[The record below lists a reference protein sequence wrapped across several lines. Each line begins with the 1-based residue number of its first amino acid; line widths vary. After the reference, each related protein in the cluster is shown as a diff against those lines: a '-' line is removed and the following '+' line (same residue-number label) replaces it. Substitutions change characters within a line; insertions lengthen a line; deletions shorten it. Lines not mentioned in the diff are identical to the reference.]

1 MQPMKQFR
9 CPNGLRVWGAPG
21 TGVEINLIFR
31 EIFEDRCYERL
42 GITICDGDVVLDIG
56 ANIGLFA
63 LSLMER
69 FYGLKIVCVEPAPLT
84 RACLERNVAESPR
97 RDRHQITILS
107 DAIGAENAEA
117 MITYFPRLPGNSTLC
132 LAEKRK
138 EWNRLIEDVGP
149 AQLQRIHKELGLL
162 PRWIVRLIL
171 KPMLKN
177 AVTQRCKVRTVTN
190 IVAELDLS
198 RIDLL
203 KIDVEGA
210 EMDALHGITESDW
223 RRIRQLAM
231 EVSPRHKGSLD
242 EVVERLRARGF
253 AKVTAESFTGG
264 AVTLDDPMPCMLY
277 ALRQTRC

>member
-69 FYGLKIVCVEPAPLT
+69 FYGLKIVCVEPAPIT
-84 RACLERNVAESPR
+84 RACLERNVAGSPR

-117 MITYFPRLPGNSTLC
+117 MITYFPACPETPLC
-132 LAEKRK
+132 VWRK
-138 EWNRLIEDVGP
+138 NKKNGIE
-149 AQLQRIHKELGLL
+149 
-162 PRWIVRLIL
+162 
-171 KPMLKN
+171 
-177 AVTQRCKVRTVTN
+177 
-190 IVAELDLS
+190 
-198 RIDLL
+198 
-203 KIDVEGA
+203 
-210 EMDALHGITESDW
+210 
-223 RRIRQLAM
+223 
-231 EVSPRHKGSLD
+231 
-242 EVVERLRARGF
+242 
-253 AKVTAESFTGG
+253 
-264 AVTLDDPMPCMLY
+264 
-277 ALRQTRC
+277 